1 MRLDWVADPHQVP
14 EFCAEPV
21 TSSAIGGW
29 LRRRGIAGG
38 DAARRIWISL
48 GLSSLS
54 SEKGD
59 CQVLQRDT
67 LGEGMTGLVTP
78 ALTLKQQV
86 QQGRKGL
93 IVMLL
98 AQQNDRRCAYRVSPL
113 SLSKGWS
120 TGGEQAYR
128 WARRRQSWEQI
139 GPAVFESQISV
150 QVDKR

>member
-59 CQVLQRDT
+59 DQVLQQER
-67 LGEGMTGLVTP
+67 LGEDVTGLVAT
-78 ALTLKQQV
+78 AIASKQQV

-98 AQQNDRRCAYRVSPL
+98 AQQDDGRYAYRVSPL
-113 SLSKGWS
+113 SLSMTWS
-120 TGGEQAYR
+120 TGGEQPYR
-128 WARRRQSWEQI
+128 WLGKSWEQMSSI
-139 GPAVFESQISV
+139 QDTST
-150 QVDKR
+150 VDKR